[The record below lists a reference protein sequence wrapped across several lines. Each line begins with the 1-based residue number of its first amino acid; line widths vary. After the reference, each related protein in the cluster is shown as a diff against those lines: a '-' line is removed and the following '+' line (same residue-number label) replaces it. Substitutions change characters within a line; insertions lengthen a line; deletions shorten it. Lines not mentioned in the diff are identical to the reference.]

1 MASRTLLPLIKR
13 AREGDVDAQLSLGR
27 HYLAG
32 GQGVARNLAAAA
44 GWLARAF
51 AAGNAEAGR
60 LLAEE
65 TPATLCEDAAL
76 FRRACQQAA
85 ATGSARALAALAALR
100 EAAGLPALDDWLAA
114 ARAGDLLAARR
125 VGELLL
131 AAGDAAGARPWLSA
145 AAAGGDAPAAAALAD
160 LLWRTGDPAARAALE
175 KTAATGD
182 VEAMFRLGALLA
194 DADECKQGAAWLKRA
209 AGLGHGRA
217 MRRLAGMYAHI
228 ITGEGG
234 GLRTDPG
241 RAIPLLERAA
251 AAGVVEAWWDLAR
264 IYDLPRFA
272 GRDPRRA
279 RECLERAARE
289 HVAPAQLALGVRL
302 AAREKD
308 LTAWLAAG
316 RWLTLAQEAGEAAA
330 ADVLATIADTADA
343 VAAATDATAAVAAAL
358 TAVRLV
364 SPLVAARL
372 WLASEFALTERE
384 ALCLDMARVDQGWCL
399 LADVSAHFRYKPW
412 RLICVER
419 PSQREALA
427 EASTVC
433 RDVRLAAD
441 DLTGEL
447 RARSRRLA
455 RLLEHLTI
463 DARLFFR

>member
-160 LLWRTGDPAARAALE
+160 LLWRTGDPAAGAALE

-228 ITGEGG
+228 ITGGG

-330 ADVLATIADTADA
+330 ADVLAAISD
-343 VAAATDATAAVAAAL
+343 AAAEPAAEVAGAATAATAAV
-358 TAVRLV
+358 RGV
-364 SPLVAARL
+364 SPLLAARL
-372 WLASEFALTERE
+372 LLASEFALTERE